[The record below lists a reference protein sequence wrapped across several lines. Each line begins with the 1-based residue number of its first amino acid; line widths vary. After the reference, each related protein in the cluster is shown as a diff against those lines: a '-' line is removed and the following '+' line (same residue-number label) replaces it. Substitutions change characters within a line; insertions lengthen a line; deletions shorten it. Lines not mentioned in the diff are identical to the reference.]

1 MYGKTDSWAVFW
13 ALTVIMK
20 NGYCLS
26 PYESF
31 VNNIG
36 FDGTGVHCGIAE
48 NTLKL
53 RSYEKR
59 SEITLPDKIEWVKD
73 YKKSI
78 CCLLSMDKPFSKNEY
93 YKNVALDLLDLK
105 KAGKYNSTIKN
116 KIFTLL

>member
-1 MYGKTDSWAVFW
+1 
-13 ALTVIMK
+13 MK

-59 SEITLPDKIEWVKD
+59 SEITLPDKIEWVKR
-73 YKKSI
+73 
-78 CCLLSMDKPFSKNEY
+78 L
-93 YKNVALDLLDLK
+93 
-105 KAGKYNSTIKN
+105 
-116 KIFTLL
+116 